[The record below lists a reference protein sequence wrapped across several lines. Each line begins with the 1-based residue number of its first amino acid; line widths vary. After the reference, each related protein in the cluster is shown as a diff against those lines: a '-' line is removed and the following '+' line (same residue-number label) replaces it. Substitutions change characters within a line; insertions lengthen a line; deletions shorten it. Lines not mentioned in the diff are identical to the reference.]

1 MDHAASAAPEIS
13 GAPVRLRVV
22 GVLLV
27 LAAVL
32 LGVGLCGPA
41 MTIVPGFGQL
51 EGWVRLFVPEDFTR
65 AQTFSVVS
73 GIVALWRH
81 GDPGIAALLG
91 AFSVAFP
98 VVKLAVLGY
107 GRGKVAAGGRTG
119 WAFDLAHHAG
129 KFSMLD
135 VAVIAVLVVAV
146 KGMPGG
152 TAVLPGWGLWAFA
165 ASVLLSMVAGML
177 LAGVQARRA

>member
-1 MDHAASAAPEIS
+1 M
-13 GAPVRLRVV
+13 
-22 GVLLV
+22 LLV

-32 LGVGLCGPA
+32 LGAGLCGPA
-41 MTIVPGFGQL
+41 MTIVPGFGEL
-51 EGWVRLFVPEDFTR
+51 EGWARLFVPEDFTR
-65 AQTFSVVS
+65 PKTFSVVS
-73 GIVALWRH
+73 GILALWHH
-81 GDPGIAALLG
+81 GDPAIAALLG
-91 AFSVAFP
+91 AFSIVLP

-119 WAFDLAHHAG
+119 WVFDLAHHAG

-152 TAVLPGWGLWAFA
+152 TEVVPGWGLWAFA
-165 ASVLLSMVAGML
+165 GSVLLSMIAGMV
-177 LAGVQARRA
+177 LASVPTRSAF